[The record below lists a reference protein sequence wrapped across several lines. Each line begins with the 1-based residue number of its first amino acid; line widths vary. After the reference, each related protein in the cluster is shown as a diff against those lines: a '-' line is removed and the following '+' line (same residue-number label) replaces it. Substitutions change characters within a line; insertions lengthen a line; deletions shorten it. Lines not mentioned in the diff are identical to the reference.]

1 MFVVDKSVSIISIA
15 ESLVAGERNFIANA
29 SNLSSLIYNYYEDL
43 NWAGLYMLNGDE
55 LVLSTF
61 QGKPACLR
69 IKIGRGVCGA
79 CAETNKPLIVHNVE
93 EFPGHI
99 ACDSASKSEMVVP
112 IIYKNSFI
120 GLFDLDSPIL
130 SRFTDKMLNEIKSL
144 IGVLIQNSDIDKVL
158 EYYSS

>member
-1 MFVVDKSVSIISIA
+1 MDS
-15 ESLVAGERNFIANA
+15 
-29 SNLSSLIYNYYEDL
+29 YDNYYEDL
-43 NWAGLYMLNGDE
+43 NWVGLYMLNGDE

-79 CAETNKPLIVHNVE
+79 CAEINKPLIVHNVE

-112 IIYKNSFI
+112 IIYKNNFI
-120 GLFDLDSPIL
+120 GLFDLDSPVYD
-130 SRFTDKMLNEIKSL
+130 RFTEEMLIEIESIIKTIL
-144 IGVLIQNSDIDKVL
+144 QYSDIDNILTFYK
-158 EYYSS
+158 S

>member
-1 MFVVDKSVSIISIA
+1 MFVVDKSVSIVSIA

-43 NWAGLYMLNGDE
+43 NWVGLYMLNGDE

-112 IIYKNSFI
+112 IIYKNNFI
-120 GLFDLDSPIL
+120 GLFDLDSPL
-130 SRFTDKMLNEIKSL
+130 YDRFTAEMLIEIESIIKTIL
-144 IGVLIQNSDIDKVL
+144 QYSDIDKIMTF
-158 EYYSS
+158 YKS

>member
-1 MFVVDKSVSIISIA
+1 MFVVDKSVSIVSIA

-43 NWAGLYMLNGDE
+43 NWVGLYMLNGDE

-79 CAETNKPLIVHNVE
+79 CAEINKPLIVHNVE

-112 IIYKNSFI
+112 IIYKNNFI
-120 GLFDLDSPIL
+120 GLFDLDSPVYD
-130 SRFTDKMLNEIKSL
+130 RFTEEMLIEIESIIKTIL
-144 IGVLIQNSDIDKVL
+144 QYSDIDNILTFYK
-158 EYYSS
+158 S